1 MILYEGAFYNAKVE
15 FISQERFEK
24 NNWVKYTKHDYTDF
38 NVVHTWFEYINR
50 LLGVLAGFSVLFMFI
65 FSFFLSEKRVTNRI
79 PWKKGKHLKE
89 TRNTHQK
96 EVNNK

>member
-15 FISQERFEK
+15 FISKERFEK

-50 LLGVLAGFSVLFMFI
+50 LLGVLAGFSVLLMFI
-65 FSFFLSEKRVTNRI
+65 FSFNNNIFSVNKS
-79 PWKKGKHLKE
+79 
-89 TRNTHQK
+89 RNIIGFYQFIDILYAYIA
-96 EVNNK
+96 